1 MRSFKTTII
10 GAVLATVIAVQPLIE
25 TGIIDYKKVGLAA
38 IIALFGYLAKDSD
51 VTGTK

>member
-1 MRSFKTTII
+1 MKSYKTTII
-10 GAVLATVIAVQPLIE
+10 GAVLAVIIAVQPLIE

-38 IIALFGYLAKDSD
+38 IIALFVYLAKDSD

>member
-1 MRSFKTTII
+1 MKSYKTTII
-10 GAVLATVIAVQPLIE
+10 GAVLAVIIAVQPLIE